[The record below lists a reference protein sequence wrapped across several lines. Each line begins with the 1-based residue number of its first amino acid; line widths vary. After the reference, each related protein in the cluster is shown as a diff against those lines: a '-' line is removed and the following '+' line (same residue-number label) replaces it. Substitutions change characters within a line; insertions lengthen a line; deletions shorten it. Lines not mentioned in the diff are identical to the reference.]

1 LGEKKLKKTNLTQD
15 EIDALFLKF
24 RKEDVTFEDL
34 VSERDKIVRVIEIHS
49 ITIDALKTELT
60 KWDDDVSIAFNKLLD
75 KTSKNSKKSEVNKK

>member
-1 LGEKKLKKTNLTQD
+1 MKNPNLTQD
-15 EIDALFLKF
+15 EIDTLFLKF

-49 ITIDALKTELT
+49 ITLDALKIELT

-75 KTSKNSKKSEVNKK
+75 KTSKNSKKSEVKKK

>member
-1 LGEKKLKKTNLTQD
+1 MNNSNLTQD
-15 EIDALFLKF
+15 EIDGLFLKF

-75 KTSKNSKKSEVNKK
+75 KKSKNSKKSEENKK

>member
-1 LGEKKLKKTNLTQD
+1 MNNSNLTQD
-15 EIDALFLKF
+15 EIDTLFLKF

-49 ITIDALKTELT
+49 ITLDALKTELT

>member
-1 LGEKKLKKTNLTQD
+1 MKNTNLTQD
-15 EIDALFLKF
+15 EINVLFLKF

-75 KTSKNSKKSEVNKK
+75 KTSKNSKKSEVNTK

>member
-1 LGEKKLKKTNLTQD
+1 MKNPNLTQD
-15 EIDALFLKF
+15 EIDTLFLKF

-34 VSERDKIVRVIEIHS
+34 VSERDKIVRIIEIHS

-75 KTSKNSKKSEVNKK
+75 KTSKNSKKREVKKK

>member
-1 LGEKKLKKTNLTQD
+1 MKNTNLTQG
-15 EIDALFLKF
+15 EIDSLFLKF

-34 VSERDKIVRVIEIHS
+34 VTERDKIVRIIEIHS

-75 KTSKNSKKSEVNKK
+75 KKSKNSKKSEENKK

>member
-1 LGEKKLKKTNLTQD
+1 MKNTNLTQD
-15 EIDALFLKF
+15 EIDGLFLKF

-34 VSERDKIVRVIEIHS
+34 VSERDKIVRIIENHS

-75 KTSKNSKKSEVNKK
+75 KTSKNSKKSEENTK

>member
-1 LGEKKLKKTNLTQD
+1 MKNSNLTQD
-15 EIDALFLKF
+15 EIDTLFLKF

-49 ITIDALKTELT
+49 ITLDALKTELT

-75 KTSKNSKKSEVNKK
+75 KTSKNSKKSEVKKK

>member
-1 LGEKKLKKTNLTQD
+1 MNNSNLTQD
-15 EIDALFLKF
+15 EIDTLFLKF

-49 ITIDALKTELT
+49 ITLDALKIELT

-75 KTSKNSKKSEVNKK
+75 KTSKNSKKSEVKKK

>member
-1 LGEKKLKKTNLTQD
+1 MNNSNLTQD
-15 EIDALFLKF
+15 EIDTLFLKF

-75 KTSKNSKKSEVNKK
+75 KTSKNSKKSEVKKK

>member
-1 LGEKKLKKTNLTQD
+1 MKNTNLTQG
-15 EIDALFLKF
+15 EIDSLFLKF

-34 VSERDKIVRVIEIHS
+34 VSERDKIVRIIEIHS

-75 KTSKNSKKSEVNKK
+75 KKSKNSKKSEENKK